1 MFRTAN
7 PAFNNDAYK
16 PAQTWDDLGPS
27 QEVLGTD
34 DSVAAARRVSRESRP
49 STMTINGTVTKSS
62 LLIATCA
69 IVAMVTWGLSNIGTN
84 EAGEIVAN
92 TGVVMGSLF
101 GGLLLG
107 LLLFFVTMFKP
118 QISTYTAM
126 PYAACEGAF
135 VGGISAMYATR
146 FATESDGGALAPNTG
161 LILNAGLLTFGIFG
175 GLLAAYAM
183 KLVRPNKT
191 FYNITIVGTIG
202 VCLYGLIAMVAS
214 FAFGSYDLISVYDPN
229 NGGLLSVGFSLLLVG
244 LASAN
249 LVLDFDQINVAVK
262 NKAPRYMEW
271 FSGMALLVTLVW
283 LYVEVLRLLAKLQ
296 SRD

>member
-1 MFRTAN
+1 MFRTSN

-27 QEVLGTD
+27 QQFGTD
-34 DSVAAARRVSRESRP
+34 DSLAAARRTAQTARP
-49 STMTINGTVTKSS
+49 TTMTINGTVTKSA
-62 LLIATCA
+62 LLIGVCGV
-69 IVAMVTWGLSNIGTN
+69 VAMVTWGMSIGTN
-84 EAGEIVAN
+84 EVGEMVVN
-92 TGVVMGSLF
+92 NGVMMGSLF
-101 GGLLLG
+101 GGMLLG

-118 QISTYTAM
+118 QISTYTAV

-135 VGGISAMYATR
+135 VGGISAFYATR
-146 FATESDGGALAPNTG
+146 FATAGEGEMFAPNTG

-183 KLVRPNKT
+183 KIVRPNKL
-191 FYNITIVGTIG
+191 FYNIVIVGTLG
-202 VCLYGLIAMVAS
+202 VCLYGLVAMGA
-214 FAFGSYDLISVYDPN
+214 ALLFGSFSLASVYDPN
-229 NGGLLSVGFSLLLVG
+229 NGGLISIGFSLLLVG

-249 LVLDFDQINVAVK
+249 LVLDFDQVNVAVR

-283 LYVEVLRLLAKLQ
+283 LYIEVLRLLMKLQ